1 MLDAVKDPKVEIYTG
16 KDDSILR
23 RLVVNLGIEDAGAAR
38 AARSRFDVSITD
50 LNEDQDIAEPSDAK
64 PFNELLGQLGGLG
77 ALGGAPR
84 RAAAAAARDDG
95 AAAGGGSAEDLE
107 KYSKCLTEAGSDV
120 DEGAQ
125 VRRPPDRLND
135 NVS

>member
-23 RLVVNLGIEDAGAAR
+23 RLVVNLGIEEAA
-38 AARSRFDVSITD
+38 SGTSGTIGFDVSITD

-77 ALGGAPR
+77 AL
-84 RAAAAAARDDG
+84 AAARARAASGSSDDGG
-95 AAAGGGSAEDLE
+95 AAAGGSAEDLE
-107 KYSKCLTEAGSDV
+107 EYSKCLTDAGNDV
-120 DEGAQ
+120 DEARKCADLLTG
-125 VRRPPDRLND
+125 
-135 NVS
+135 